1 MQDFTRGMK
10 STLVLGLALMGLL
23 GLSSCG
29 DGKKEGSTSDDPT
42 KFPIL
47 KFNQPEV
54 DLGKVTEGDTLLH
67 RFAFKNTGNAPL
79 VIQSASASCGCT
91 VPIIPTAA
99 IAPGDTA
106 SLLVK
111 FNSKNKVGA
120 NTKTVTVMANTKP
133 ETTTVAFKVE
143 VLEAK

>member
-1 MQDFTRGMK
+1 MK
-10 STLVLGLALMGLL
+10 SKFVVGLL
-23 GLSSCG
+23 CWGLLFSCNT
-29 DGKKEGSTSDDPT
+29 GKQETTTTDDPT

-47 KFNQPEV
+47 KFDQPEV

-91 VPIIPTAA
+91 VPVIPLKP
-99 IAPGDTA
+99 IAPGDTS

-120 NTKTVTVMANTKP
+120 NTKTVTVVSNTKP
-133 ETTTVAFKVE
+133 ETTTVAFRVE
-143 VLEAK
+143 VLETSTH